1 MDTGMFEKANLTINV
16 YPQGNGPAVWGL
28 LSNGE
33 ADIGFLG
40 APPMTI
46 KSMNAEAIGVPN
58 A

>member
-1 MDTGMFEKANLTINV
+1 MFEDANLNINV
-16 YPQGNGPAVWGL
+16 YPQGNGPSVWGL

-33 ADIGFLG
+33 ADIAFLG

-46 KSMNAEAIGVPN
+46 KSMNAQAIGVPN